1 VHQGARFWFI
11 LDLRLAQPVL
21 RQVTEETQDVMEKIQ
36 ILLVEDNVINQMVTR
51 KSLQKFGFE
60 LTIVNN
66 GQEALDA
73 LSKASYH
80 LILMDC
86 EMPVMDGFEATR
98 RIRSSGTPY
107 QNIPII
113 AMTANAMSGDREQC
127 LKAGMNDYVPKP
139 FVVQDVIAIIQKV
152 IRTQRPAA

>member
-1 VHQGARFWFI
+1 
-11 LDLRLAQPVL
+11 
-21 RQVTEETQDVMEKIQ
+21 
-36 ILLVEDNVINQMVTR
+36 MVTR